1 MGNCSYLYP
10 SSLVVTD
17 RHGLTSCHTAVIH
30 RSQDALAVILR
41 RGANPD
47 LISYDG
53 ESPLHLA
60 VATGKEEVRERQKDR
75 RRDRGLECVV
85 VGLRSPC

>member
-1 MGNCSYLYP
+1 M
-10 SSLVVTD
+10 
-17 RHGLTSCHTAVIH
+17 AVIH

-60 VATGKEEVRERQKDR
+60 VATGKEEVRATERQKEGER
-75 RRDRGLECVV
+75 IRVCCLWV
-85 VGLRSPC
+85 